1 LRFIADCVLKLA
13 MFTRRHFLKAILSTS
28 IVAVSSSEALAQRSF
43 FDFLKPKHRKIHL
56 PAVERKAV
64 HSKPKH
70 MAKRQPS
77 KPAYTGP
84 AIVDYVSVEKPG
96 TLIIKTQER
105 ALYQILDKNKAKRFL
120 VAVGKEGFSWSG
132 VARVGMK
139 RENPVWTPP
148 PEMILRKPEYQK
160 WAAGMPG
167 GLPIN
172 PLGPRAM
179 YLYNKGDT
187 GFRIH
192 GTIHP
197 ESIGHA
203 ASSGCIRMLNNE
215 VIELYDVT
223 KVGTKVIVI

>member
-1 LRFIADCVLKLA
+1 MSVLGSLGVAIMAGPAAARGNFFELLKQPHNHLH
-13 MFTRRHFLKAILSTS
+13 RRH
-28 IVAVSSSEALAQRSF
+28 AQIGHSA
-43 FDFLKPKHRKIHL
+43 KGHGAKH
-56 PAVERKAV
+56 
-64 HSKPKH
+64 KH
-70 MAKRQPS
+70 VTHVKRHPRP
-77 KPAYTGP
+77 PAYEG
-84 AIVDYVSVEKPG
+84 AKIVDYASLEKPG
-96 TLIIKTQER
+96 TIIIKTHER
-105 ALYQILDKNKAKRFL
+105 ALYQVLGNGKAKRFG
-120 VAVGKEGFSWSG
+120 VAVGKEGFQWAG
-132 VARVGMK
+132 IAHVGMK

-148 PEMILRKPEYQK
+148 PEMIARTPEYKK

-203 ASSGCIRMLNNE
+203 ASSGCIRMLNRE
-215 VIELYDVT
+215 VIELYAVT
-223 KVGTKVIVI
+223 RIGTKVIVI

>member
-1 LRFIADCVLKLA
+1 MI
-13 MFTRRHFLKAILSTS
+13 TRRQFLISVLGSLGMAIM
-28 IVAVSSSEALAQRSF
+28 AGPAAARGNF
-43 FDFLKPKHRKIHL
+43 FDFIAQPHRRLHRRH
-56 PAVERKAV
+56 AQMG
-64 HSKPKH
+64 HD
-70 MAKRQPS
+70 AKRHGAKHKHVAHVKHHPRQ
-77 KPAYTGP
+77 PAYAGATF
-84 AIVDYVSVEKPG
+84 VDYASLEKPG
-96 TLIIKTQER
+96 TIIIKTHER
-105 ALYQILDKNKAKRFL
+105 ALYQILGNGKAKRFG
-120 VAVGKEGFSWSG
+120 VAVGKEGFQWAG
-132 VARVGMK
+132 VAHVGMK

-148 PEMILRKPEYQK
+148 PEMIARKPEYKK

-203 ASSGCIRMLNNE
+203 ASSGCIRMLNRE
-215 VIELYDVT
+215 VIELYSVT
-223 KVGTKVIVI
+223 RIGTKVIVI

>member
-1 LRFIADCVLKLA
+1 
-13 MFTRRHFLKAILSTS
+13 MTTRRFFIRSLVGAAT
-28 IVAVSSSEALAQRSF
+28 VALATQAQARGNF
-43 FDFLKPKHRKIHL
+43 FDFLKSNQKPKAKRPPKHVNVGKQ
-56 PAVERKAV
+56 
-64 HSKPKH
+64 KH
-70 MAKRQPS
+70 VASRRPS
-77 KPAYTGP
+77 KPAYTG
-84 AIVDYVSVEKPG
+84 AAVVDFASSEKSG
-96 TLIIKTQER
+96 TIIIKTGER
-105 ALYQILDKNKAKRFL
+105 ALYQVLGQGKAKRFL
-120 VAVGKEGFSWSG
+120 VAVGKEGFEWSG
-132 VARVGMK
+132 VARIGMK

-148 PEMILRKPEYQK
+148 PEMILRKPEYAK

-215 VIELYDVT
+215 VIELYEMT